1 LFSMWQ
7 RAHRMRELILRWHM
21 PSSSTSEQPLGV
33 PPELSPSGR
42 FTDSYIFNWKNQ
54 TFRADL
60 ILILPIAF
68 CLGMGLWL
76 HHPAAG
82 MLAAG
87 GAVTVGFGAKQSIDD
102 SRLLPML
109 FVTFGMAFAAF
120 LGVVIGHTNF
130 ILVATAALWGFG
142 YGMLTTREAGYSW
155 VGQQCVVTFLVASAF
170 PASIEAAGDRALLII
185 AGGTLQILSS
195 AILLRLFGQLGDHL
209 ASLARYLRDEQA
221 ALRAAV
227 LETTHSV
234 RQRKILN
241 SALPYSL
248 RLAITL
254 GVTTEIYRQLHF
266 ASGYWIPMTA
276 LLVLKP
282 GITDTVNRACARVL
296 GTLAGAILVS
306 FCVAHL
312 NPSPLV
318 LSALTL
324 LFAWLSYGTINVN
337 YALFSVSIT
346 GYIVFLLSL
355 ANVPGPIIAQR
366 RALCTALGGAIAL
379 IVRLVVISRRKNLW
393 KRAAAAAHQSV

>member
-1 LFSMWQ
+1 M
-7 RAHRMRELILRWHM
+7 
-21 PSSSTSEQPLGV
+21 SSFPTSEQPPGV
-33 PPELSPSGR
+33 PPQLRPGEY
-42 FTDSYIFNWKNQ
+42 FTDSYVFNWKNQ

-60 ILILPIAF
+60 ILILPIAV
-68 CLGMGLWL
+68 CLGIGLWA

-82 MLAAG
+82 MIAAG
-87 GAVTVGFGAKQSIDD
+87 GAMTVGFGAKQSIGE

-109 FVTFGMAFAAF
+109 FVTLGMAFAAF

-130 ILVATAALWGFG
+130 FLVAMAALWGFG

-170 PASIEAAGDRALLII
+170 PASIEAAANRALLII
-185 AGGTLQILSS
+185 AGGALQVLFS
-195 AILLRLFGQLGDHL
+195 AVLLRLFGQLGAHL
-209 ASLARYLRDEQA
+209 ASLARYIREEET

-227 LETTHSV
+227 LETAQSV

-241 SALPYSL
+241 SALPYSA

-254 GVTTEIYRQLHF
+254 AVTTEIYRQLHF

-282 GITDTVNRACARVL
+282 GVTDTVNRAVARVL
-296 GTLAGAILVS
+296 GTLAGAILAS

-312 NPSPLV
+312 YPSPLV
-318 LSALTL
+318 LAAFTL
-324 LFAWLSYGTINVN
+324 LFAWLSYGTFNVN
-337 YALFSVSIT
+337 YALFSVFIT

-355 ANVPGPIIAQR
+355 ADVPGPVIARR
-366 RALCTALGGAIAL
+366 RALCTALGGSIAL
-379 IVRLVVISRRKNLW
+379 IVRLILLSRRQGLW
-393 KRAAAAAHQSV
+393 KRAAAAVHQRV